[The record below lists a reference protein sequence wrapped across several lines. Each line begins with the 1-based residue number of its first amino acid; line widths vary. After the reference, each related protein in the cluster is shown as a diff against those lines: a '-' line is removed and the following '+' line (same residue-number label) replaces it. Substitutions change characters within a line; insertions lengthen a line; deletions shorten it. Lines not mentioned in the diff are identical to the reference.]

1 MNRLTSRAQADRRP
15 VWTCHLALAWCAL
28 ALLIPC
34 RLARA
39 ACDVK
44 AQGARGDDLA
54 DDAAA
59 IQSCVDSLPAA
70 GGTVHFPVGTYRTTA
85 TVVVRTPGVI
95 FEGEGR
101 HPMTSSALPATCLDY
116 QAAAGDALL
125 VLAPGFAM
133 RDMGIRYPTISGAA
147 IDSRGGYL
155 LLRDVKLTS
164 TLGPAVDLSVGVLSL
179 LGSNVRIEDSHISGF
194 ALAVDL
200 EGANAE
206 SALVYSHLQG
216 NGIGLRTGDG
226 TAPSMALI
234 SVRDSDFESNAL
246 ANFELTE
253 GAPVNIED
261 NYMEVN
267 GPTATNLRAGKVDP
281 MGELIGLGSG
291 GATQTF
297 QGTLAHPPVEPGSFL
312 ILAGGAGGWDDGSG
326 AVSGSGVTGSVDYAD
341 GAYAVSFTPG
351 AAAGVAV
358 IANYRSSGF
367 FTAVHNLNFRGNYV
381 QCGGNTQPDIVLHNV
396 HGVVIDGNAFINCPA
411 NPLALSDAAHA
422 SGLTFIHNTFQ

>member
-1 MNRLTSRAQADRRP
+1 MFTLSFPARVNRR
-15 VWTCHLALAWCAL
+15 LAWTPFNFL
-28 ALLIPC
+28 ALLVISC
-34 RLARA
+34 RLTFA

-44 AQGARGDDLA
+44 AQGARGDDTA
-54 DDAAA
+54 DDTAA

-70 GGTVHFPVGTYRTTA
+70 GGTVHFPAGTYRTTA
-85 TVVVRTPGVI
+85 TLVVRTPGVI

-101 HPMTSSALPATCLDY
+101 HPMASSALPATCLDY
-116 QAAAGDALL
+116 RAAAGDALL

-133 RDMGIRYPTISGAA
+133 RDMGIRFPTTSGAA

-155 LLRDVKLTS
+155 LLGDVKLVS
-164 TLGPAVDLSVGVLSL
+164 TLGPAADLSVGVLST

-206 SALVYSHLQG
+206 SALVYTHVQG
-216 NGIGLRTGDG
+216 NGIGLRTGNG
-226 TAPSMALI
+226 TAPSMALV
-234 SVRDSDFESNAL
+234 SVRDSDFESNVL

-261 NYMEVN
+261 NYVEVN
-267 GPTATNLRAGKVDP
+267 GPAVANLRAGKVDP
-281 MGELIGLGSG
+281 MGEPIGLGSG

-297 QGTLAHPPVEPGSFL
+297 QGTLARPPVEPGSFL

-326 AVSGSGVTGSVDYAD
+326 AVTGSGVTGSLDYAG
-341 GAYAVSFTPG
+341 GAYVVTFTPG

-381 QCGGNTQPDIVLHNV
+381 QCGGNTQPDLVLHNV
-396 HGVVIDGNAFINCPA
+396 HGAVIEANAFANCPS
-411 NPLALSDAAHA
+411 NPLAISDATHA
-422 SGLTFIHNTFQ
+422 SDVTFLHNTFQ